1 MSKQHNSEFT
11 NKTFSVT
18 KETIEDIKFISQS
31 LGDIGDSA
39 ALRYLVRK
47 EKDLLIT
54 NLEGAKENK

>member
-1 MSKQHNSEFT
+1 MNKQHNGEFI

-18 KETIEDIKFISQS
+18 KETIEDIKLISQL

-47 EKDLLIT
+47 EKDMLT
-54 NLEGAKENK
+54 ANFQKNKGE